1 MGSLPTPCFCTS
13 NRGEKQNNK
22 KAGKKQHIADR
33 DLLTDSIYQ
42 EISQWNTVNP
52 TRPFSFVLCVMLKDY
67 LPHYILKHHFKGL
80 LVGTQLF
87 WKELS
92 STI

>member
-42 EISQWNTVNP
+42 EISQ
-52 TRPFSFVLCVMLKDY
+52 
-67 LPHYILKHHFKGL
+67 
-80 LVGTQLF
+80 
-87 WKELS
+87 
-92 STI
+92 